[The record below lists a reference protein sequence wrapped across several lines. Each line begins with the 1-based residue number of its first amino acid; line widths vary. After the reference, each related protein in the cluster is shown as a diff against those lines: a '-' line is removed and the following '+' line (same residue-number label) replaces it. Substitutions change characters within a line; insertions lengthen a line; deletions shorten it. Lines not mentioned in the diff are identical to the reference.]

1 MFVPNI
7 SFLIMNAFFD
17 NSSVVISPKRKVSIF
32 LANSVIYLYMWII
45 LLFDCN
51 KKELIFTSYERREL
65 NNISLVGFG
74 RIGRDLF
81 RQSINKNNINI
92 VSVSDVADKDNLVY
106 LLKYDSIYGPLKAE
120 VIETDAGISVNNKET
135 IFNNWKNAEQSNWKS
150 INTDIVVLATGK
162 QQDSKEALKHL
173 DKGAKKIIIAS
184 TPKDMEDV
192 DIFVPGAN
200 DEHIDFSK
208 SIISLGSNT
217 ANASAPVIKV
227 LNDAIGVERVFINT
241 IHGYSNSNRLADVAG
256 EGFRQNRAA
265 GENII
270 PSETSS
276 SIVIEKVLPFLKDKI
291 TSSSMTVPVPDG
303 SIVDL
308 TIDLKNKSSAE
319 KVNKIIEENLSSVFI
334 SERIGIT
341 YDPIVSS
348 DVVGNSLSGLIDGQS
363 TMDIGGRKIK
373 ILIWFDNG
381 WGYSSRILE
390 TIDIYQKKDSK

>member
-1 MFVPNI
+1 M
-7 SFLIMNAFFD
+7 
-17 NSSVVISPKRKVSIF
+17 K
-32 LANSVIYLYMWII
+32 
-45 LLFDCN
+45 
-51 KKELIFTSYERREL
+51 
-65 NNISLVGFG
+65 NISLVGFG

-81 RQSINKNNINI
+81 RQSIEENNINI

-106 LLKYDSIYGPLKAE
+106 LLKYDSIYGSLKAT
-120 VIETDAGISVNNKET
+120 VTETSNGISVNNKET
-135 IFNNWKNAEQSNWKS
+135 IFNNWKDAKQSDWNS

-162 QQDSKEALKHL
+162 QQNKEEALKHL

-184 TPKDMEDV
+184 TPEDMKDIDV
-192 DIFVPGAN
+192 FIPGAN
-200 DEHIDFSK
+200 DENIDFSN

-217 ANASAPVIKV
+217 ANASAPVIKII
-227 LNDAIGVERVFINT
+227 NEAIGVERAFINT
-241 IHGYSNSNRLADVAG
+241 IHGYSNSNRLADVTG

-270 PSETSS
+270 PSKTSS
-276 SIVIEKVLPFLKDKI
+276 SIVIEKALPFLKNKI

-308 TIDLKNKSSAE
+308 TIDVKKKTSAE
-319 KVNKIIEENLSSVFI
+319 EINKIIEENLSSKFI
-334 SERIGIT
+334 SQRIGIT

-348 DVVGNSLSGLIDGQS
+348 DVVGNSLSGLIDGRS
-363 TMDIGGRKIK
+363 TMDIDEKKIK

-390 TIDIYQKKDSK
+390 TINIYQEEGKSYE